1 MKTVITFGTFDV
13 FHVGHLRLL
22 QRARALGERLLVG
35 VTSDAPN
42 IANKG
47 RA

>member
-22 QRARALGERLLVG
+22 QRARALGEPAYRP
-35 VTSDAPN
+35 TP
-42 IANKG
+42 
-47 RA
+47 

>member
-22 QRARALGERLLVG
+22 QRA
-35 VTSDAPN
+35 
-42 IANKG
+42 
-47 RA
+47 